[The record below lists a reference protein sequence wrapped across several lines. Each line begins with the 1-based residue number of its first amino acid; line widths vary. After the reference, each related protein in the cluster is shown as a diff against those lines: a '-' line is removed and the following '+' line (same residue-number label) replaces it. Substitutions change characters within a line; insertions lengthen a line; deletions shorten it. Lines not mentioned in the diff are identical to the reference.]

1 MHADK
6 YFTFIEFQMK
16 RFRIRTELTI
26 WTSDSS
32 RLDFISILARGIWEF
47 LYCRMV
53 QHHKDNQTKSGIY
66 WPISEP
72 VQMVYNFKII
82 P

>member
-16 RFRIRTELTI
+16 QLRIRIELTI

-32 RLDFISILARGIWEF
+32 RLDSISILACGIWEF

-53 QHHKDNQTKSGIY
+53 QHHTDNQTKSGIY
-66 WPISEP
+66 RPVSEP
-72 VQMVYNFKII
+72 IQMVNNFQII

>member
-16 RFRIRTELTI
+16 KLRIRTELTI
-26 WTSDSS
+26 RTSDSS
-32 RLDFISILARGIWEF
+32 RLELISNLACDIWEV
-47 LYCRMV
+47 LYCRTV
-53 QHHKDNQTKSGIY
+53 RHHTDNQTKSGIY
-66 WPISEP
+66 RPISEP
-72 VQMVYNFKII
+72 VQMVNNFQVI

>member
-1 MHADK
+1 MHANK

-16 RFRIRTELTI
+16 KLRIRIELTI
-26 WTSDSS
+26 RTSDSS
-32 RLDFISILARGIWEF
+32 RLDFISILACGIWEF

-53 QHHKDNQTKSGIY
+53 QHHTDNQTKSGIY
-66 WPISEP
+66 RPVSEP
-72 VQMVYNFKII
+72 IQMVNNFQII